1 VKKQVALFKAL
12 SDETRFKI
20 VALLD
25 GKELCVCQIESALGL
40 SQVKVSRHLTILR
53 YAGLVKG
60 RREGPWIYYSLV
72 KPDNELGNILFK
84 YFRNYARRDSSFL
97 ANRGYLKKVCIN
109 NRISN
114 KTNGRASK

>member
-1 VKKQVALFKAL
+1 MKEQVALFKAL

-20 VALLD
+20 VVLLD

-60 RREGPWIYYSLV
+60 RRQGPWVYYSLV
-72 KPDNELGNILFK
+72 KPDHELGKILFR
-84 YFRNYARRDSSFL
+84 YFRDYLRSDSSFL
-97 ANRGYLKKVCIN
+97 ADRTYLKKACNN
-109 NRISN
+109 NRIGY
-114 KTNGRASK
+114 KTKGRGSR

>member
-1 VKKQVALFKAL
+1 MKEQVALFKAL

-25 GKELCVCQIESALGL
+25 GKELCVCQIEAALGL

-60 RREGPWIYYSLV
+60 NRQGPWVYYSLV
-72 KPDNELGNILFK
+72 KPDNQLGRTLFK
-84 YFRNYARRDSSFL
+84 YFRSYIKSDSSFL
-97 ANRGYLKKVCIN
+97 ADPKYLKQSCN
-109 NRISN
+109 NNLSGN
-114 KTNGRASK
+114 KTKRRESK

>member
-1 VKKQVALFKAL
+1 MKEEVSLFKAL

-53 YAGLVKG
+53 YAAWSKAGVKG
-60 RREGPWIYYSLV
+60 CGSIIRS
-72 KPDNELGNILFK
+72 
-84 YFRNYARRDSSFL
+84 
-97 ANRGYLKKVCIN
+97 
-109 NRISN
+109 
-114 KTNGRASK
+114 

>member
-1 VKKQVALFKAL
+1 MNEQIALFKAL

-25 GKELCVCQIESALGL
+25 EKELCVCQIESALGL

-60 RREGPWIYYSLV
+60 NRQGPWVYYSLV
-72 KPDNELGNILFK
+72 KPDHQLGKILFK
-84 YFRNYARRDSSFL
+84 YFRDYMRNDSSFL
-97 ANRGYLKKVCIN
+97 ADRTYSKQSCGN
-109 NRISN
+109 NRVSH
-114 KTNGRASK
+114 KTKRKGSR